1 MYFFEKWSRSQTSQ
15 HFLSP
20 SRLHPLDFS
29 LDEIRKI
36 VRSLDLNKPHGHDD
50 IVIRMTEM
58 CGKSLVTQLSLPILI
73 FLSYQKKN
81 EVLHLFTK
89 KKKKQQTKLQK
100 LLPHFTTP
108 DVQ

>member
-1 MYFFEKWSRSQTSQ
+1 MYFFEKWSRSRTSQ

-29 LDEIRKI
+29 LDEILKI

-58 CGKSLVTQLSLPILI
+58 CGKSLVTQLSLPILR
-73 FLSYQKKN
+73 KN
-81 EVLHLFTK
+81 EALYLFTK
-89 KKKKQQTKLQK
+89 KTKQQQTKLQK